1 MRIKSLMNSK
11 KVIAGDGAHLRELIN
26 AHNDEGFA
34 GHYSLAEGIVL
45 PGKRTK
51 RHRLASSELYYV
63 VGGRAVMHIDDESAV
78 IEEGDCVDIPPGSV
92 QWVDN
97 SEGSE
102 PFVFLCIVEPAWRAE
117 DEEILE

>member
-11 KVIAGDGAHLRELIN
+11 KVVAGDGTHLRELIN

-34 GHYSLAEGIVL
+34 GRYSLAEAILL
-45 PGKRTK
+45 PGKASK
-51 RHRLASSELYYV
+51 RHRLNSSELYYV
-63 VGGRAVMHIDDESAV
+63 VAGAAIMHIDDETAR
-78 IEEGDCVDIPPGSV
+78 IEEGDCVDIPPGAV

-97 SEGSE
+97 REGSE
-102 PFVFLCIVEPAWRAE
+102 PFVYLCIVDPAWRPE